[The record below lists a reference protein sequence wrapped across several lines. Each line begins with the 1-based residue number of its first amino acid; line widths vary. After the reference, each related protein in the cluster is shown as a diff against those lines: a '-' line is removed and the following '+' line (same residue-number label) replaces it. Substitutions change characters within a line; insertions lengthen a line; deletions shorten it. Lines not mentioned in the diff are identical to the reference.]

1 MNYYDLN
8 YPKTK
13 QLSIYKLGLNIFIFL
28 ALLCFTASLFLPIFF
43 TSTEDIYGF
52 WVLATGWMGLVF
64 IQLAWYANPL
74 NLLALLLVGDRPR
87 IAFLLSIL
95 AIALASCSFVFYEI
109 PTGINYE
116 KVYIR
121 EFGLGFYFWYVAHVL
136 VVIGLMIGFIGSLKK
151 IESR

>member
-1 MNYYDLN
+1 MNGHDLN

-13 QLSIYKLGLNIFIFL
+13 QFSFYKLGINVFIFFGL
-28 ALLCFTASLFLPIFF
+28 VCFSASLFLPIFF

-52 WVLATGWMGLVF
+52 WVLVTGWMGLVF

-74 NLLALLLVGDRPR
+74 NLLALLLANDRPR
-87 IAFLLSIL
+87 IALLISLL

-116 KVYIR
+116 KVFIR
-121 EFGLGFYFWYVAHVL
+121 EFGLGFYLWYASHIL
-136 VVIGLMIGFIGSLKK
+136 IVIGLMLGFIESLKEIK
-151 IESR
+151 A